1 MKNESIAYGIAGVAF
16 GLIAGWIIGTQQ
28 PSSRTAAP
36 VAQTA
41 AAPAQNAPSQRAA
54 ILDEAKVAALKSVAE
69 NQPTNAQPRV
79 ELANLYFDAE
89 RYDDAI
95 AWYQGALKL
104 TPNDVNVSTDL
115 GVCYYYTNQPDKALL
130 QLSHSLSI
138 DPKHTKTLLNIGIV
152 KANLRLDDV
161 DTAAAEAL
169 AFRRD
174 GGGTIVDVSPVGIGR
189 DPLALRAIAVQSGV
203 NVVTCTGYYLARS
216 HPATVAG
223 ASIEASMTAFAGS
236 PFAPMRGRIVAA
248 IMGPSDESGPSTRIL
263 DGPMRA

>member
-152 KANLRLDDV
+152 KAFGKQDLEGA
-161 DTAAAEAL
+161 TAAWQQVVAL
-169 AFRRD
+169 GPDTPEGQAAKRALD
-174 GGGTIVDVSPVGIGR
+174 TLKSAHGATGGPKPGG
-189 DPLALRAIAVQSGV
+189 
-203 NVVTCTGYYLARS
+203 
-216 HPATVAG
+216 
-223 ASIEASMTAFAGS
+223 
-236 PFAPMRGRIVAA
+236 
-248 IMGPSDESGPSTRIL
+248 
-263 DGPMRA
+263 